1 MYTDFFVYFP
11 NGISEIDS
19 REEYEPKAIMLTK
32 LFRSSFDNYASS
44 PEQKIILPKLYYV
57 TGSLVF
63 CFSIAGWATFSP
75 RLQFLI
81 FFALIVH

>member
-44 PEQKIILPKLYYV
+44 PE
-57 TGSLVF
+57 
-63 CFSIAGWATFSP
+63 
-75 RLQFLI
+75 
-81 FFALIVH
+81 